1 MNAMFN
7 LLDGRDRKILAG
19 LGFLVVLGLAFLF
32 LFGFRQKAAYTRS
45 ANSLSRVKDELAVIA
60 AENAEKET
68 EWQKWE
74 QTQLDIKELEE
85 KYFYNEKD
93 GIVRLRRDLQKIL
106 QEARIRATDKRY
118 EYLPV
123 KKLEGMRAV
132 RVRFQTFSSYNDLKK
147 FIHSVEVF
155 PKFLL
160 LDKIDFLDVDSSGG
174 GIKLTISLTGYYYE
188 K

>member
-1 MNAMFN
+1 MFN
-7 LLDGRDRKILAG
+7 LLDGRDRKILAV
-19 LGFLVVLGLAFLF
+19 LGFMVVLGLAFLL
-32 LFGFRQKAAYTRS
+32 LFGFRQKASYTQS
-45 ANSLSRVKDELAVIA
+45 TNSLARLKADLTALATA
-60 AENAEKET
+60 NAEKQT

-85 KYFYNEKD
+85 KYFYSEKD
-93 GIVRLRRDLQKIL
+93 GIVRLRRDLQRIL
-106 QEARIRATDKRY
+106 RESRIRATDKRY

-147 FIHSVEVF
+147 FIHSVEIF

>member
-1 MNAMFN
+1 MFN
-7 LLDGRDRKILAG
+7 LLDEKEQRVLAALG
-19 LGFLVVLGLAFLF
+19 LLVVLGLVFLF
-32 LFGFRQKAAYTRS
+32 VFGFRQKMTYSRS
-45 ANSLSRVKDELAVIA
+45 LDSLSRLREELKTVA
-60 AENAEKET
+60 ASSGEKKA

-74 QTQLDIKELEE
+74 QTQLDIEELRE

-93 GIVRLRRDLQKIL
+93 GIIQLRRDLQKIFS
-106 QEARIRATDKRY
+106 ECRIRIFDKRY
-118 EYLPV
+118 EYFSAKTV
-123 KKLEGMRAV
+123 EGIKAV

-160 LDKIDFLDVDSSGG
+160 LDKIDFMDLESSGG
-174 GIKLTISLTGYYYE
+174 GIKLNIALTGYYYE